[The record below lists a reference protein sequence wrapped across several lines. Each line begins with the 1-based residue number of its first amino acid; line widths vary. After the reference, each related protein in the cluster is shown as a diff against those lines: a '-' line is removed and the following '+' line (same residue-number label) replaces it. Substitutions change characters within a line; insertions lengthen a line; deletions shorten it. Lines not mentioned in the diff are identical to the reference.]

1 MTCQL
6 CACAVGE
13 VLNTIIIRNYKIKIS
28 GIIFMLCLYLG
39 KSLLYITVGE
49 MAVSVFSCCVTL
61 LHTKKN
67 NVSMVMC
74 MLAVLH
80 IFVVCVLLEEVL
92 QPCSSFLL

>member
-39 KSLLYITVGE
+39 KSLLYIAVGE

-61 LHTKKN
+61 LHTKKQCLYGDVH
-67 NVSMVMC
+67 VSRLTYLC
-74 MLAVLH
+74 GL
-80 IFVVCVLLEEVL
+80 CT
-92 QPCSSFLL
+92 S